1 MKNIISKQEVF
12 KTVNYAVK
20 MIEKG
25 ENIILEIKDNFIKII
40 ETKDG
45 VINKFTYTKIDEE
58 NYKETSQFDVKW
70 CALNFK
76 KLMQMNLILYYYF
89 IRWLNYS
96 HLILFSS
103 LT

>member
-58 NYKETSQFDVKW
+58 NYKETSQFDVK
-70 CALNFK
+70 
-76 KLMQMNLILYYYF
+76 
-89 IRWLNYS
+89 
-96 HLILFSS
+96 
-103 LT
+103 